1 MGIFDK
7 AEKLI
12 KDTMANNSEA
22 YKGAFAVKMLR
33 NIARDT
39 PVKSGLATGN
49 WILQAGSPNLAPKNF
64 KDISKT
70 ATITTQRAEKAARK
84 APAGA
89 DLYISNAVEGK
100 DDKGRATGEGYII
113 QLERGK
119 SVQSPAGMMFHKN
132 VALAKVVSL
141 QAKKEI
147 FR

>member
-1 MGIFDK
+1 MATFKSAFKKIEAISK
-7 AEKLI
+7 ANAK
-12 KDTMANNSEA
+12 AYHEA
-22 YKGAFAVKMLR
+22 FSVKMNR

-39 PVKSGLATGN
+39 PVDTGAATAG
-49 WILQAGSPNLAPKNF
+49 WVIQAGSPNLTPNNR

-70 ATITTQRAEKAARK
+70 AALTTQRAEKEARK